1 MQYMHESKKMAG
13 CVFLRWRT
21 EIYAATPS
29 GRLNIQ
35 TSSVEDF
42 IAKKWL
48 EEKEIEFEQRDIK
61 EEKPTAEELKT
72 WWRKSGLPLKRF
84 FNTSG
89 KLYKEMQLKDR
100 IPNMSEDEQIELLA
114 SDGMLVKRPILVQ
127 NEKVLVGFKEKEWQE
142 IL

>member
-1 MQYMHESKKMAG
+1 MLFVCYPKCSTCMK
-13 CVFLRWRT
+13 
-21 EIYAATPS
+21 
-29 GRLNIQ
+29 
-35 TSSVEDF
+35 
-42 IAKKWL
+42 AKKWL

-61 EEKPTAEELKT
+61 EENPSAEELKA
-72 WWRKSGLPLKRF
+72 WHEKSGFPLKKF

-89 KLYKEMQLKDR
+89 MLYKEMQLKDR

>member
-1 MQYMHESKKMAG
+1 M
-13 CVFLRWRT
+13 
-21 EIYAATPS
+21 
-29 GRLNIQ
+29 
-35 TSSVEDF
+35 VE
-42 IAKKWL
+42 
-48 EEKEIEFEQRDIK
+48 
-61 EEKPTAEELKT
+61 
-72 WWRKSGLPLKRF
+72 KSGLPLKRF